1 MLICTLFTGH
11 PVRRV
16 FLCAIVMSSREM
28 WNWGEVLCICGSF
41 ARFCTTIW
49 RWSRILCWN
58 WTKWKKTPSLFI
70 GEWPRIERKKENAFK
85 TYETSWF
92 VDVSCITSGGL
103 LVVVVQ
109 TAASEDLLHNIS
121 HQLHNWIRQYS
132 NMPGSKKEKTL
143 FILLKCLKITKM
155 ARV

>member
-28 WNWGEVLCICGSF
+28 WSWGEVLCICGSF

-49 RWSRILCWN
+49 RWSRILCGN
-58 WTKWKKTPSLFI
+58 WTKWKKRLLFLLEN
-70 GEWPRIERKKENAFK
+70 GRESKENTFK

-92 VDVSCITSGGL
+92 VDVSYITSGGL

-109 TAASEDLLHNIS
+109 TAALEDLLHNIS
-121 HQLHNWIRQYS
+121 HQLHNWLLQYS

-143 FILLKCLKITKM
+143 FILHQRKRTAIRLLD
-155 ARV
+155 